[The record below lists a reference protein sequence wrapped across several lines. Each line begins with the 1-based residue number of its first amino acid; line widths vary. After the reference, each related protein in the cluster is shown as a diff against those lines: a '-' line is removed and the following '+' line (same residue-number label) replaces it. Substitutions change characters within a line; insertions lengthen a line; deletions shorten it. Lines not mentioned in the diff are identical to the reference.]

1 MVELAA
7 YTSCRPIYLQLGG
20 YPHSPSGVGDW
31 QHWRLRRW
39 PHMVPG
45 RPPGAIWPGCGM

>member
-20 YPHSPSGVGDW
+20 YHIPHPVWAIDSTGGYGAGLTW
-31 QHWRLRRW
+31 FLAARREQSAQAA
-39 PHMVPG
+39 V
-45 RPPGAIWPGCGM
+45 